1 MAGIAHPRPA
11 ISASPIALCATKSNP
26 LASIRQSNP
35 PKEPPECVRL
45 AELRQAVGPYE
56 WRTKWIAERIS
67 EGMSEETASLLALV
81 VFEAY
86 EF

>member
-1 MAGIAHPRPA
+1 M
-11 ISASPIALCATKSNP
+11 
-26 LASIRQSNP
+26 
-35 PKEPPECVRL
+35 RL